1 MKYETNTP
9 LETTRAGKDFLVR
22 LLVVPHTQALVVG
35 LYGDL
40 GAGKT
45 TFTQAIAL
53 GLGVTEIVASP
64 TYVIEKIY
72 KLNNSPFEHFIHFDA
87 YRLEKSAELRA
98 LGWDEIIANP
108 KNLVVIEWPEM
119 VADIMPKEHVKVQFT
134 HGAKDTRTIET
145 SI

>member
-9 LETTRAGKDFLVR
+9 LETTKAGKDFLAR
-22 LLVVPHTQALVVG
+22 LLAVPRTQALVVG

-72 KLNNSPFEHFIHFDA
+72 KLNNQPFEHFIHFDA
-87 YRLEKSAELRA
+87 YRLEKSAELLA
-98 LGWDEIIANP
+98 LGWTEIIANP

-119 VADIMPKEHVKVQFT
+119 VADIMPKGHVRVQFT
-134 HGAKDTRTIET
+134 HREKDSRTIET

>member
-9 LETTRAGKDFLVR
+9 LETTKVGKDFLAR

-40 GAGKT
+40 GTGKT
-45 TFTQAIAL
+45 TFTQAVAQAL
-53 GLGVTEIVASP
+53 GVVEVVASP

-72 KLNNSPFEHFIHFDA
+72 KLNNQPFEHLIHLDA
-87 YRLEKSAELRA
+87 YRLEKSAELLA
-98 LGWDEIIANP
+98 LGWTEIIANP

-119 VADIMPKEHVKVQFT
+119 VADIMPKEHARVQFT
-134 HGAKDTRTIET
+134 HGEKDSRTIET